1 VSGGVGRCRAVSGGV
16 GRCRAVPTLLLHPLL
31 ILPTMKNQL
40 TLIDRTR
47 ADWRLDEKTKELGR
61 KGVAAAR
68 EALAEAAR
76 RAMEDAS
83 RTTAA

>member
-1 VSGGVGRCRAVSGGV
+1 
-16 GRCRAVPTLLLHPLL
+16 
-31 ILPTMKNQL
+31 MKNQL

-68 EALAEAAR
+68 EALSEAAR

>member
-1 VSGGVGRCRAVSGGV
+1 MPGGV